1 MAKKT
6 SFKLSNIKEYGKPQY
21 TRLYIEAII
30 TLFYT
35 ILVPSLFKL
44 QGWVAYLV
52 AYVVPFVVG
61 GAMKFS
67 GAVITSLVLGV
78 GNIAYTYLD
87 EPLKGIWAIKGDDA
101 TTTTTTTTTGTTTG
115 TQVGAGDYTASLDG
129 YWDGGKY
136 LKTLNDLTD
145 SAQEIDELSRVSTN
159 EEYF

>member
-1 MAKKT
+1 MAKT
-6 SFKLSNIKEYGKPQY
+6 SFKLSNIKEYTKPQY
-21 TRLYIEAII
+21 TRLYIEALV

-44 QGWVAYLV
+44 KGWVAYLV

-67 GAVITSLVLGV
+67 GAVIASLVLGI

-101 TTTTTTTTTGTTTG
+101 NLIPQATTDSTGKVLT
-115 TQVGAGDYTASLDG
+115 DYTADVDG

-136 LKTLNDLTD
+136 TRALNDVAD
-145 SAQEIDELSRVSTN
+145 SAPEIEQLSRVRN
-159 EEYF
+159 ENEYV